1 MYQVN
6 LGDKILYYPASED
19 ACIYDTE
26 LTEDVGIAGE
36 FSFKVPPN
44 NPLYSE
50 LSQGQLVTILRDKTE
65 FWRGEIKDISIDFA
79 KVADVYCVEDLT
91 WLNEEYLAP
100 ASIST
105 ETYSQRLLAA
115 ITAYNANRPADRQFE
130 AGYITNVINTD
141 FCTWTTE
148 YEQSILEQLRN
159 CICDAS
165 STAGQIRVRRVTS
178 GGSVTRYIDIVKL
191 ADYGV
196 QATQPIEYG
205 FNLLDYVKET
215 DFGNL
220 VNVLTPYGDELETT
234 VYDEYNA
241 RLQGTTITDATSV
254 GIYGRHAKDVVF
266 DNVSDLTSLNNLA
279 QSYLTRYAQ
288 PQLTMEVEAVDLAGI
303 ENVDAISIGD
313 SVRIIAQPF
322 NVDQWLYLTEIRR
335 DIQNIDKNK
344 ITLSGHVQTGRTL
357 TSQTQGT
364 QEAIKKIPSKSSILE
379 AAKKNALEIL
389 NGTDGG
395 YVTFE
400 TNASDQI
407 TELRIANNLDINQAT
422 KCWKWNLGGLGYMSR
437 ETAADQW
444 TLVTAATMDG
454 EIVADFIT
462 TGTMLAD
469 RILGGTLKLGGY
481 NNENGIAQVF
491 DASNDEI
498 VRLDRQGVYLSPKG
512 RLGSEDGYAQ
522 IFLERG
528 GFSCK
533 VPIPCYVNGEI
544 NPNPTTFG
552 GLTYGTRTVHNV
564 SGWNNNPSILCLWA
578 AGDLANAIVVTN
590 ASPGDAGTAQ
600 ANNLSIRFN
609 IIQIYANGS
618 RVAQFGQSEYD
629 YWNGLSDRNK
639 KKNIKDVP
647 VSESLSIIKQL
658 RPRSFNFRKSSSLDS
673 DKKHI
678 GFIAQEVQEIE
689 GINDG
694 MVMEQASGDLSL
706 GYREIIPHLVNVV
719 NEQQK
724 EIDALKEEIK
734 KIKERS

>member
-26 LTEDVGIAGE
+26 LNEDVGQAGE
-36 FSFKVPPN
+36 FKFKVPSN

-50 LSQGQLVTILRDKTE
+50 LAQGSLITIYRDKVE
-65 FWRGEIKDISIDFA
+65 YWRGEIKEISYDFA
-79 KVADVYCVEDLT
+79 KVADVYCIEDLT

-100 ASIST
+100 ASVT
-105 ETYSQRLLAA
+105 TDTYSQRLLTA
-115 ITAYNANRPADRQFE
+115 ISAYNANRPADRQFT
-130 AGYITNVINTD
+130 AGYITNVTNTD
-141 FCTWTTE
+141 FCNWTTE
-148 YEQSILEQLRN
+148 YEQSILDQLRN
-159 CICDAS
+159 CICNAS
-165 STAGQIRVRRVTS
+165 SPQGLIRVRRVTS
-178 GGSVTRYIDIVKL
+178 GGTVTRYIDIVRL
-191 ADYGV
+191 ADYGI

-205 FNLLDYVKET
+205 YNLLDYVKES
-215 DFGNL
+215 DFNNL
-220 VNVLTPYGDELETT
+220 VNVLTPYGDETDT
-234 VYDEYNA
+234 PIYDEYNA
-241 RLQGTTITDATSV
+241 RLQGTTITDATSI

-266 DNVSDLTSLNNLA
+266 DGVSSLASLNSLA
-279 QSYLTRYAQ
+279 QSYLTRYSQ
-288 PQLTMEVEAVDLAGI
+288 PQLTMEVQAVDLAGI

-322 NVDQWLYLTEIRR
+322 AVDQWLYLTEISR

-344 ITLSGHVQTGRTL
+344 ITLSGNVQTGRTL

-389 NGTDGG
+389 NGTEGG

-400 TNASDQI
+400 TNADDQI

-437 ETAADQW
+437 DTASDPWAV
-444 TLVTAATMDG
+444 VTAATMDG

-481 NNENGIAQVF
+481 NNENGIAEVY
-491 DASNDEI
+491 DSDNVAI
-498 VRLDRQGVYLSPKG
+498 VRLDGQGVYLNPKG
-512 RLGSEDGYAQ
+512 RIGSEEGFAQ
-522 IFLERG
+522 IFIERG

-533 VPIPCYVNGEI
+533 VPVPCYVNGEI

-564 SGWNNNPSILCLWA
+564 SGWNDSPSILCLYA
-578 AGDLANAIVVTN
+578 ANDLKNAIVV
-590 ASPGDAGTAQ
+590 AQ
-600 ANNLSIRFN
+600 AVPGGNAQVSHVAVRWN
-609 IIQIYANGS
+609 IIQIVGS
-618 RVAQFGQSEYD
+618 GGGVIAQFGESEYD

-647 VSESLSIIKQL
+647 VKESKNIIKQL

-694 MVMEQASGDLSL
+694 IVLEQASGDLSL

-724 EIDALKEEIK
+724 EIDALKEELK
-734 KIKERS
+734 KIKEGR

>member
-26 LTEDVGIAGE
+26 LNEDVGQAGE
-36 FSFKVPPN
+36 FKFKVPSN

-50 LSQGQLVTILRDKTE
+50 LAQGSLITIYRDKVE
-65 FWRGEIKDISIDFA
+65 YWRGEIKEISYDFA
-79 KVADVYCVEDLT
+79 KVADVYCIEDLT

-100 ASIST
+100 ASVT
-105 ETYSQRLLAA
+105 TDTYSQRLLTA
-115 ITAYNANRPADRQFE
+115 ISAYNANRPADRQFT
-130 AGYITNVINTD
+130 AGYITNVTNTD
-141 FCTWTTE
+141 FCNWTTE
-148 YEQSILEQLRN
+148 YEQSILDQLRN
-159 CICDAS
+159 CICNAS
-165 STAGQIRVRRVTS
+165 SPQGLIRVRRVTS
-178 GGSVTRYIDIVKL
+178 GGTVTRYIDIVRL
-191 ADYGV
+191 ADYGI

-205 FNLLDYVKET
+205 YNLLDYVKES
-215 DFGNL
+215 DFNNL
-220 VNVLTPYGDELETT
+220 VNVLTPYGDETDT
-234 VYDEYNA
+234 PIYDEYNA
-241 RLQGTTITDATSV
+241 RLQGTTITDATSI

-266 DNVSDLTSLNNLA
+266 DGVSSLASLNSLA
-279 QSYLTRYAQ
+279 QSYLTRYSQ
-288 PQLTMEVEAVDLAGI
+288 PQLTMEVQAVDLAGI

-322 NVDQWLYLTEIRR
+322 AVDQWLYLTEISR

-344 ITLSGHVQTGRTL
+344 ITLSGNVQTGRTL

-389 NGTDGG
+389 NGTEGG

-400 TNASDQI
+400 TNADDQI

-437 ETAADQW
+437 DTASDPWAV
-444 TLVTAATMDG
+444 VTAATMDG

-481 NNENGIAQVF
+481 NNENGIAEVY
-491 DASNDEI
+491 DSDNVAI
-498 VRLDRQGVYLSPKG
+498 VRLDGQGVYLNPKG
-512 RLGSEDGYAQ
+512 RIGSEEGFAQ
-522 IFLERG
+522 IFIERG

-533 VPIPCYVNGEI
+533 GPVPCYVNGEI

-564 SGWNNNPSILCLWA
+564 SGWNDSPSILCLYA
-578 AGDLANAIVVTN
+578 ANDLKNAIVV
-590 ASPGDAGTAQ
+590 AQ
-600 ANNLSIRFN
+600 AVPGGNAQVSHVAVRWN
-609 IIQIYANGS
+609 IIQIVGS
-618 RVAQFGQSEYD
+618 GGGVIAQFGESEYD

-647 VSESLSIIKQL
+647 VKESKNIIKQL

-694 MVMEQASGDLSL
+694 IVLEQASGDLSL

-724 EIDALKEEIK
+724 EIDALKEELK
-734 KIKERS
+734 KIKEGR